1 MVAKQKTKLRVNA
14 LTITTQ
20 DGKEINLSLED
31 AKELYAQLH
40 ELFGKPTEHPTTPIY
55 IPYKKPPFEPPYT
68 PMWHTTVV
76 PPEVTTTSIVSC
88 EVPCKGG
95 LSVMYR
101 GDVE

>member
-1 MVAKQKTKLRVNA
+1 MVAKRKTKLRVNA

-20 DGKEINLSLED
+20 NGKEINLSLED

-40 ELFGKPTEHPTTPIY
+40 ELFGAAPSITAPIF
-55 IPYKKPPFEPPYT
+55 IPYERLPWQRPYT
-68 PMWHTTVV
+68 PMWHTMVV
-76 PPEVTTTSIVSC
+76 PPEVTTTNIISC

-95 LSVMYR
+95 LSVMYK